1 MENEIKLGILF
12 DYLANFWGM
21 EEPNFTLFTAEEI
34 NILVKHRME
43 WVEAGKQLNDFQ
55 DYKPDKDEELSGI
68 IGKGLHENHH
78 HTIF

>member
-1 MENEIKLGILF
+1 
-12 DYLANFWGM
+12 
-21 EEPNFTLFTAEEI
+21 
-34 NILVKHRME
+34 ME